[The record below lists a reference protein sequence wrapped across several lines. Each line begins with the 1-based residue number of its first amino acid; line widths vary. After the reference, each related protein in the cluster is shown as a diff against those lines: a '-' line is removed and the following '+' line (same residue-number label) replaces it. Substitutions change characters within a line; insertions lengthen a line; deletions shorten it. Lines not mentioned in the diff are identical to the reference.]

1 MLTER
6 AVGVEVGGDREVGGA
21 GQNLKKKK
29 KKNGERGVSNI
40 WEVFTK
46 YGC

>member
-29 KKNGERGVSNI
+29 KHGERGVSNI

-46 YGC
+46 